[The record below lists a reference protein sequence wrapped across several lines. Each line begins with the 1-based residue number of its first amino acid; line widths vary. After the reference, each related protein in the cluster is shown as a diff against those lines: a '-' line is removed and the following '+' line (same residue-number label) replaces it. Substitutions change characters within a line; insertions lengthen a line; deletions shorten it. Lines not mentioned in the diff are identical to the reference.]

1 MYRLI
6 ASPLL
11 IILVLTNNSNWF
23 KWLLAFSFFTDLVD
37 GMLARYYKVN
47 SIFGAKLD
55 SIADDLTIVA
65 AIIGLLK
72 FKMAFI
78 MDNYII
84 VSVLITLF
92 LGQIIIAL
100 IRYHKISSFHTYL
113 AKITA
118 IVQGLFLILVFFL
131 KEPPYL
137 LFYSAAVITIV
148 DLAEEIILVFLLPE
162 WKSNVKGI
170 YWVLK
175 NKL

>member
-6 ASPLL
+6 VSSLL
-11 IILVLTNNSNWF
+11 IILILTNNINWF
-23 KWLLAFSFFTDLVD
+23 KWLLAFSFFTDLID
-37 GMLARYYKVN
+37 GTLARHYKVN
-47 SIFGAKLD
+47 SIFGSKLD
-55 SIADDLTIVA
+55 SIADDMTIVA

-72 FKMAFI
+72 FKMTFI

-113 AKITA
+113 AKTAA
-118 IVQGLFLILVFFL
+118 IVLGIFLILVFFM

-137 LFYSAAVITIV
+137 LFYSAAVITIF
-148 DLAEEIILVFLLPE
+148 DLVEEITLVFLLPE
-162 WKSNVKGI
+162 WKTNVKGI